1 MTMATAKKA
10 KSAPVAAKSAA
21 AVAKPVVAAK
31 PAAAVAKSVVAAK
44 PAAAVA
50 KSVVAAKPA
59 AAVAKSVVAAKPAAA
74 AAKPAAAAAK
84 PAAAAAK
91 SVVAAKPAVTAAKP
105 AVAAKPAAAA
115 AAAAKPINKSQLTAV
130 LSEKTGLTKAQVN
143 TVLDSL
149 DEVLKQQLGKK
160 GPGVFQFPGLLKLQV
175 RARPAQSAKK
185 GRNPATGEEITI
197 AAKKASKRIAVR
209 PLKALK
215 DAVL

>member
-59 AAVAKSVVAAKPAAA
+59 AAV
-74 AAKPAAAAAK
+74 
-84 PAAAAAK
+84 AK

>member
-44 PAAAVA
+44 PAAA
-50 KSVVAAKPA
+50 
-59 AAVAKSVVAAKPAAA
+59 
-74 AAKPAAAAAK
+74 
-84 PAAAAAK
+84 
-91 SVVAAKPAVTAAKP
+91 
-105 AVAAKPAAAA
+105 
-115 AAAAKPINKSQLTAV
+115 AAKPINKSQLMAV

>member
-21 AVAKPVVAAK
+21 AVAKPVV
-31 PAAAVAKSVVAAK
+31 
-44 PAAAVA
+44 
-50 KSVVAAKPA
+50 
-59 AAVAKSVVAAKPAAA
+59 